1 MAEPQDSVLPIRRGI
16 RTDIRDRRR
25 NAARAFTVVNRRL
38 DQIERRSGNL
48 QDAVDGESLLGRYAA
63 AEVEERV
70 DAIETR
76 PAALGKAH

>member
-48 QDAVDGESLLGRYAA
+48 QAAVDGESLLGRYAA

-70 DAIETR
+70 DATETR

>member
-1 MAEPQDSVLPIRRGI
+1 MTEPQDSVLPIRRGI

-48 QDAVDGESLLGRYAA
+48 QAAVDGESLLGRYAA

-70 DAIETR
+70 DATETR

>member
-48 QDAVDGESLLGRYAA
+48 QAAVDGESLLGRYAA